1 MKKEVQEAVIR
12 LLEAVQEKFEI
23 EENAAK
29 QKEEEPEYV
38 IKPSEFRDMCE
49 AAGLDA
55 ETRHLVGVFAL
66 AFANG
71 IVKKPDFI
79 KFTWDDHNSDE
90 AK

>member
-1 MKKEVQEAVIR
+1 MTQENQEAVIR

-29 QKEEEPEYV
+29 QREEELEYI
-38 IKPSEFRDMCE
+38 IKPGEFRDMCE

-55 ETRHLVGVFAL
+55 ETQHLVGVFAL

-79 KFTWDDHNSDE
+79 KFTWDDPNSDDP
-90 AK
+90 K